1 MNAVLPVN
9 LTALAKALSAHR
21 VATQNLARYRLPAE
35 CVAIWVAL
43 MLARL
48 TTANKKKLN
57 VE

>member
-1 MNAVLPVN
+1 VN